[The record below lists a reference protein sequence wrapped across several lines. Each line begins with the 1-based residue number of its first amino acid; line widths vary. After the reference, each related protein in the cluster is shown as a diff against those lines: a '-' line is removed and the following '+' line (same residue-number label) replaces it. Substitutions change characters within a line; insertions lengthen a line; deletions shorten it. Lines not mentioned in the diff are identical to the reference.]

1 LTPEICRSEWL
12 AWGLTRGKDTISETE
27 DETDHEPWSLTE
39 GSLQSPSWTPP
50 GRLQVDTLASPQ
62 PLDPKSLGK
71 AEMSPT
77 GSFVLETSILWTL
90 KEAEDTLGKE
100 EKGRRGREETKQ

>member
-1 LTPEICRSEWL
+1 
-12 AWGLTRGKDTISETE
+12 
-27 DETDHEPWSLTE
+27 
-39 GSLQSPSWTPP
+39 
-50 GRLQVDTLASPQ
+50 
-62 PLDPKSLGK
+62 
-71 AEMSPT
+71 MSPT